1 MKYLKLL
8 PLLFLCGWTPSS
20 GDNTKLNTAERVILE
35 AYGAALAILPAGAQ
49 ASIQKTLGV
58 WVRDNSGG
66 SIWGTINVSG
76 SFPYQNVNSTVLNSS
91 AFVYDCTFS
100 VNGGTAYF
108 QDNYGGGGVFRD
120 MTCSRTGFVADINGN
135 VWPSYLSNITSTNS
149 IWDGIRKMIY
159 TGDGSG
165 IHSIA
170 AHCIVGRAYASALT
184 RNYVS
189 GDYWNDVLFYI
200 NGSNCQINSFSE
212 LNRTF
217 LNLPSSQALQD
228 TAGILSTLKAAQAQS
243 LALAVPNSTSSTGG
257 YTLTAS
263 TSIAAAIAYIEQ
275 GVSVDGPIGQTTDL
289 VPSTFYSGVSSSVY
303 SNGGSSVSV
312 NVSVNV
318 STAEIVNRLD
328 SINSFLTE
336 ESTETVDSL
345 SSWYNGLIG
354 SAIDSVDTSTFTTVL
369 NQFTVPI
376 ASTTWQPC
384 FTLAWSGLWGAPDQE
399 ICLSDWPNWNGVI
412 LPLIQFALVFGTALW
427 CFIYMWEGN

>member
-66 SIWGTINVSG
+66 SIWGTINVTG
-76 SFPYQNVNSTVLNSS
+76 NFPYSNVNSTVLSQS
-91 AFVYDCTFS
+91 AWVYDCAFQITGTNLFS
-100 VNGGTAYF
+100 
-108 QDNYGGGGVFRD
+108 DNYGGGGIYQN
-120 MTCSRTGFVADINGN
+120 MTCGHSGFVQDINGDWFPTN
-135 VWPSYLSNITSTNS
+135 LSNGGAWRSGWN
-149 IWDGIRKMIY
+149 
-159 TGDGSG
+159 GDLTRMVVHGAIGGAGSLP
-165 IHSIA
+165 
-170 AHCIVGRAYASALT
+170 AHCAVGRAYASAAT
-184 RNYVS
+184 RNGVA
-189 GDYWNDVLFYI
+189 GNWFDDVLFYI
-200 NGSNCQINSFSE
+200 QASNCQITAFSE
-212 LNRTF
+212 LNRSF

-228 TAGILSTLKAAQAQS
+228 TAGILATLKAAQAQS
-243 LALAVPNSTSSTGG
+243 LALAVPNSTNSTGG

-263 TSIAAAIAYIEQ
+263 TSIAAAIGYIEQ

-312 NVSVNV
+312 NVSVSV
-318 STAEIVNRLD
+318 STAEIVDRLD

-336 ESTETVDSL
+336 ESTETASSL
-345 SSWYNGLIG
+345 STWYNGLIG
-354 SAIDSVDTSTFTTVL
+354 SAIDSVDTSSYTAVL

-376 ASTTWQPC
+376 ASTTWEPC
-384 FTLAWSGLWGAPDQE
+384 FTLAWSGLWGAADQE
-399 ICLSDWPNWNGVI
+399 ICLSDWPNWTGVI
-412 LPLIQFALVFGTALW
+412 LPLIQFALVFGTGLW